1 MTASAIPAEPPAPA
15 PAAGNASAGEA
26 AALHAAG
33 VAANADMRPADAA
46 ASLRQAL
53 SVLDAAGE
61 HRSVLRGRILLSLAL
76 AESEQGHVDTGL
88 QLLADAEQLLPPG
101 HRGTLHGQRAMLLRR
116 TGRDDQALT
125 SYGHALAE
133 LSEHDEPEEV
143 ARVLLNRAVLHMAA
157 SRPSAARADLLRC
170 AAIADRHGYPRLA
183 AKSVHNLGYLDY
195 LAGDL
200 PAALGRYADAAHRY
214 ATILPGMLAVL
225 SLDRARALLAA
236 GLHTD
241 ADAELAAAQH
251 RLADQRL
258 SQDHA
263 ETHLARADAALLA
276 GQPQAAIGWA
286 EAARDLFRR
295 RDNPRWTARADLAAL
310 RATFE
315 ASADPAGLAQ
325 HAVAL
330 REHLAALPLPE
341 DARLAG
347 LLAARAY
354 AAAGD
359 LDRAAG
365 QLATCTPRRLD
376 RLDTRLLWHLA
387 RADTAPAR
395 TAARHLTAGLSA
407 LHRAREQLGVPDLR
421 TGVAVHGRELAHR
434 GLRAALHTGR
444 PADIFRWAERA
455 RAQALLLPPVRPPDD
470 PRAAAALAELRGVRQ
485 SMRDRELAG
494 HPLGNLPARADALQ
508 RVLRE
513 HAWAT
518 AADGH
523 SVAPP
528 VSLSGVRALLGTA
541 AMVSYL
547 PGERLRALVVTS
559 RTARVVDLA
568 PPGQATEAL
577 LRLRADLDA
586 QAGRALPDRL
596 ATALAAATAR
606 DSAALAAAVLDPLL
620 PLLGDAEVIVVP
632 TGALMAVPWSVLP
645 GLAGRP
651 VTVAPSAT
659 AWAAARAR
667 SARAGPVALVCGP
680 GNERGEPEVAEIAA
694 RYPGARVLV
703 GGRATA
709 EATLAAADGASLV
722 HIAAHG
728 HHDTD
733 NPLFSRL
740 DLADGPLFGYDLQRL
755 VAPPATV
762 VLSSCDIGMH
772 HIRPGDEALGM
783 AAALVGAGTRTVVAS
798 VCRVPD
804 EDAMP
809 VMATFHRLLTS
820 GWAAANALATAVPP
834 GMRSGFIC
842 FGAG

>member
-1 MTASAIPAEPPAPA
+1 MTTPDTPARQADPSRAADDA
-15 PAAGNASAGEA
+15 PAAQAV
-26 AALHAAG
+26 ALHAAG

-46 ASLRQAL
+46 AALRQAL

-61 HRSVLRGRILLSLAL
+61 QGSVLRGRILLSLAL
-76 AESEQGHVDTGL
+76 AESEQGHIDTGL

-133 LSEHDEPEEV
+133 LREHEEPEEV

-170 AAIADRHGYPRLA
+170 AAIADRHPRLA

-200 PAALGRYADAAHRY
+200 PAALRRYTDAAHRY
-214 ATILPGMLAVL
+214 AAILPGMLAVL

-236 GLHTD
+236 GLHTE
-241 ADAELAAAQH
+241 AVHELATAQH

-295 RDNPRWTARADLAAL
+295 RDNPRWTARADLVALRARFAAAADPAALAPQAAAL
-310 RATFE
+310 RE
-315 ASADPAGLAQ
+315 
-325 HAVAL
+325 
-330 REHLAALPLPE
+330 RLAALPLPE

-359 LDRAAG
+359 PRRATD
-365 QLATCTPRRLD
+365 QLATSTPRRQD

-387 RADTAPAR
+387 RAEASPAH
-395 TAARHLTAGLSA
+395 AATRHLTAGLSA

-421 TGVAVHGRELAHR
+421 TGVAVYGRELAHR

-470 PRAAAALAELRGVRQ
+470 PQTAAALAELRGVRQ
-485 SMRDRELAG
+485 AMRDRELAG
-494 HPLGNLPARADALQ
+494 HTLGTLPARADALQ
-508 RVLRE
+508 RALRE

-523 SVAPP
+523 SAASP
-528 VSLSGVRALLGTA
+528 VSLSGIRTLLGTS

-547 PGERLRALVVTS
+547 PGEPLRALVI
-559 RTARVVDLA
+559 TARTTQVVDLA
-568 PPGQATEAL
+568 PPGEATEAL

-586 QAGRALPDRL
+586 QAGRRLPRRL

-606 DSAALAAAVLDPLL
+606 DAAALAAAVLDPL
-620 PLLGDAEVIVVP
+620 PLLGDAEVIVIP

-645 GLAGRP
+645 GLVGRP

-659 AWAAARAR
+659 VWASARAR
-667 SARAGPVALVCGP
+667 TAPAGPVTLVCGP
-680 GNERGEPEVAEIAA
+680 GNDRGEPEIAEIAA
-694 RYPGARVLV
+694 RYPGATALT
-703 GGRATA
+703 GNRATA
-709 EATLAAADGASLV
+709 EATLAAVDGASLV
-722 HIAAHG
+722 HVAAHG

-755 VAPPATV
+755 VAPPTTV

-772 HIRPGDEALGM
+772 HVRPGDEALGM

-809 VMATFHRLLTS
+809 IMAAFHRLLTG
-820 GWAAANALATAVPP
+820 GWAPANALAAAVPS
-834 GMRSGFIC
+834 GVRSGFIC
-842 FGAG
+842 FGAS